1 MTTMLP
7 HREEAATP
15 GQRFR
20 VRVKFICKDD
30 TEHFIGLESRRGLPM
45 ELRWP
50 EAQSSGVSPG
60 GGRGPCTLPADAVER
75 VDRELRERFEH
86 WHRLG
91 YVELHA

>member
-1 MTTMLP
+1 MLLHAAGGP
-7 HREEAATP
+7 EAP
-15 GQRFR
+15 RQRFR
-20 VRVKFICKDD
+20 IRVKFMCKDG
-30 TEHFIGLESRRGLPM
+30 TVHFIGLESRRGFRM

-50 EAQSSGVSPG
+50 EGASSGVTPS

-75 VDRELRERFEH
+75 VDRELRDRFEH